1 MPSAYIEDNNLLYL
15 SVGITDSVLPEMV
28 VFTETP
34 QKKLPALAGVLWPEF
49 YKGPDLPFAVLEVSR

>member
-1 MPSAYIEDNNLLYL
+1 MSSAYIEDNNLLYL

-34 QKKLPALAGVLWPEF
+34 
-49 YKGPDLPFAVLEVSR
+49 